1 MATVSVTL
9 VTADSRE
16 LLHHTKD
23 SLQGLYKLLDH
34 TQYLSLLLRV
44 RDCERDEQLGKFFR

>member
-34 TQYLSLLLRV
+34 TQYLSHLLRI